1 MSYFMVSEVIW
12 IMPEHTVD
20 QIDKPLVKSMDFC
33 EFLTT
38 LTEDL
43 KIEKV

>member
-1 MSYFMVSEVIW
+1 
-12 IMPEHTVD
+12 MPEHYVD
-20 QIDKPLVKSMDFC
+20 EIDKLSVKSMDSC

-43 KIEKV
+43 KIEGIPK